1 MNIYRTSFQAMASD
15 NEVQVYAADA
25 GVAERVTQAAIAEVR
40 RIEAKY
46 SRYLPDSI
54 VSRINRAAG
63 RDAVGLDEETA
74 GLCGY
79 AASCFK
85 SSGGRFDI
93 TSGVLRR
100 AWNFREAIV
109 PSGATLA
116 PLLSLIG
123 WDKVRWSKTEIFLPR
138 EGMELDFGGIGKEYA
153 ADRAAGVCLAEG
165 VHHGLINLGGDIR
178 VIGPHP
184 DGRRWS
190 IGIRHPRRDDT
201 TIASVEINEGGLATS
216 GDYERYFERNGVRYC
231 HILDP
236 RSGMPVHHW
245 QSVSVIAP
253 VCIAAGSYST
263 IAMLLGTRA
272 RGFLDDQQ
280 LPYLLVGPD
289 GRLSGPL
296 AARRS

>member
-1 MNIYRTSFQAMASD
+1 MASD
-15 NEVQVYAADA
+15 NEVQIYAGDSL
-25 GVAERVTQAAIAEVR
+25 VAERVVQSAIAEVR

-46 SRYLPDSI
+46 SRYLPNTV

-63 RDAVGLDEETA
+63 REAVDLDEETA
-74 GLCGY
+74 GLIGY
-79 AASCFK
+79 AASCFD

-109 PSGATLA
+109 PSSASLA

-138 EGMELDFGGIGKEYA
+138 EGMEIDLGGIGKEYA
-153 ADRAAGVCLAEG
+153 ADRAAGVCLTEG

-190 IGIRHPRRDDT
+190 IGIRHPRRDGA
-201 TIASVEINEGGLATS
+201 TIASLEIGEGGLATS
-216 GDYERYFERNGVRYC
+216 GDYERFFERNGVRYC
-231 HILDP
+231 HITDP
-236 RSGMPVHHW
+236 RTGMPVHHW
-245 QSVSVIAP
+245 QSVTVIAP
-253 VCIAAGSYST
+253 VCIAAGSYAT
-263 IAMLLGTRA
+263 IAMLLGKRA
-272 RGFLDDQQ
+272 RRFLDAEQ
-280 LPYLLVGPD
+280 LPFLLIGPD
-289 GRLSGPL
+289 GALSGPL
-296 AARRS
+296 AAHRAVNVVKVDTRG

>member
-1 MNIYRTSFQAMASD
+1 MNLYRTSFQAMASD

-25 GVAERVTQAAIAEVR
+25 VVAERVTQAAIAEVR

-63 RDAVGLDEETA
+63 HDAVRLDEETA

-79 AASCFK
+79 AASCFE

-100 AWNFREAIV
+100 AWNFRDAIV
-109 PSGATLA
+109 PSAATLA

-123 WDKVRWSKTEIFLPR
+123 WDKVCWSKTEIFLPR
-138 EGMELDFGGIGKEYA
+138 EGMEIDFGGIGKEYA
-153 ADRAAGVCLAEG
+153 ADRAAGICLAEG

-236 RSGMPVHHW
+236 HSGMPVHHW

-263 IAMLLGTRA
+263 IAMLLGKRA
-272 RGFLDDQQ
+272 RRFLDDQQ
-280 LPYLLVGPD
+280 LPYLVVGPD

-296 AARRS
+296 ATRRP